1 MSFTK
6 ICMSDCMVQANETL
20 NECIESSQE
29 VTTQQV
35 TTRSLTTPISFQ
47 SNRQLPPEEN
57 CKVISDELS
66 IQCQLDCPCNQNC
79 PSCSQPTNTCKVDY
93 CPIVSLH
100 YFIMSSYHMSNIIP
114 GDLIILCIKETT
126 TITTT
131 IETQS
136 TTTAGQI
143 TDNSTTDASS
153 SLQLLASCHFL
164 LVAILCITVY

>member
-1 MSFTK
+1 MSFIK
-6 ICMSDCMVQANETL
+6 ICMSDCMIQANETF

-57 CKVISDELS
+57 CKITSDELS

-79 PSCSQPTNTCKVDY
+79 PSCSQPTDTCKVDY

-100 YFIMSSYHMSNIIP
+100 YSVIGSYKY
-114 GDLIILCIKETT
+114 LRIKETT
-126 TITTT
+126 TTTST
-131 IETQS
+131 TETRS

-143 TDNSTTDASS
+143 NDNSTTDAPS
-153 SLQLLASCHFL
+153 SLQLLASCPLL
-164 LVAILCITVY
+164 LVASSLITVY

>member
-1 MSFTK
+1 MSFAK
-6 ICMSDCMVQANETL
+6 ICMSDCMIQANETL
-20 NECIESSQE
+20 HECIDSSEE

-35 TTRSLTTPISFQ
+35 TTGSLTTPISFQ

-93 CPIVSLH
+93 CPIVSL
-100 YFIMSSYHMSNIIP
+100 YYSIMSSYYT
-114 GDLIILCIKETT
+114 LITLCIKETT

-131 IETQS
+131 TETQS

-143 TDNSTTDASS
+143 TDNSTTDAPS
-153 SLQLLASCHFL
+153 SLELLASCHFL
-164 LVAILCITVY
+164 LVAISCITVY